1 MEEYSAMN
9 PEDKDAATFYYNF
22 KVHKQTEH
30 KEFPQVRPII
40 SGSGSITEDISL
52 YVEHYIQ
59 DIATQHPSY
68 FQDTPHL
75 LRVVNKV
82 NSGPKLAANVMLVTS
97 DITSAYH
104 NIPQDDGSSCLMEA
118 LEERE
123 DKSVPSDFIVKLMD
137 LVQKHNIFE
146 FHDGQLWKQTIGVA
160 MGIQPAPSFA
170 NIYLAKELI
179 QK

>member
-123 DKSVPSDFIVKLMD
+123 DCAIR
-137 LVQKHNIFE
+137 
-146 FHDGQLWKQTIGVA
+146 FHR
-160 MGIQPAPSFA
+160 
-170 NIYLAKELI
+170 
-179 QK
+179 